1 MEETSGEVVKEEEE
15 GEGDADAF
23 SGKEKVMALRGKR
36 CKEGGTDA

>member
-1 MEETSGEVVKEEEE
+1 MEETSGEVVKEEE

-23 SGKEKVMALRGKR
+23 SGKEKVMDLRGKR